1 MSESCGEKMNW
12 GSHRRID
19 GCAKTMIKFLRDNN
33 VPLGKVHSI
42 MGSLYGS
49 VRDLPFTKR
58 SLRTLCQQLAR
69 EQMDNDVRKTLEIFR
84 QMRLED
90 PDFAYSVDVDKH
102 NRIKTLIWTNH
113 RSKMQYKC
121 FGDVFTFDTTYCTN
135 IYKMPFGLFV
145 GVNNHFQSVIYA
157 GVLMR
162 EETTKSFIWVFNEFL
177 SLMGGKAPQTILTGT
192 NLIYMDELY
201 IRSTCS
207 LIVKPLILPFQTSAR
222 R

>member
-1 MSESCGEKMNW
+1 
-12 GSHRRID
+12 
-19 GCAKTMIKFLRDNN
+19 
-33 VPLGKVHSI
+33 
-42 MGSLYGS
+42 
-49 VRDLPFTKR
+49 
-58 SLRTLCQQLAR
+58 
-69 EQMDNDVRKTLEIFR
+69 MDNDVRKTLEIFR

-177 SLMGGKAPQTILTGT
+177 SLMGGKAPQTILTGK